1 MGLPLKS
8 RILAIL
14 LVLAWGGAA
23 SAASVADGFESGAVG
38 PLWKTHRVKAGSATV
53 QREIVRSGTHAVR
66 LELHQGDMAGLG
78 GDDEATERAEIQ
90 EADGIWA
97 RFGESHEYGF
107 SMYLPPDFPIVD
119 TRLVIGQWKQAC
131 EDCSKNR
138 SPIVAQ
144 RFRSGVFFV
153 TIETPQGRRT
163 IYRHRQSILGQ
174 WLDLRYRIR
183 FAWSDGSVAVWL
195 NGERVADYRG
205 YLGYPDDPPGVYFKF
220 GLYRDRL
227 SQPMTIYFDD
237 YRKGRVSQE

>member
-1 MGLPLKS
+1 MTS
-8 RILAIL
+8 RLLAIL
-14 LVLAWGGAA
+14 LVMAWSVAA

-38 PLWKTHRVKAGSATV
+38 PLWRTHRVKSGSATV
-53 QREIVRSGTHAVR
+53 QGEIVHSGAYALQ
-66 LELHQGDMAGLG
+66 LELHQGDMAGRG
-78 GDDEATERAEIQ
+78 GGGEATERAEIQ
-90 EADGIWA
+90 EADGLWA

-131 EDCSKNR
+131 QDCSKNR

-144 RFRSGVFFV
+144 RFRGGVFFV
-153 TIETPQGRRT
+153 TIETSQGRKI
-163 IYRHRQSILGQ
+163 IYQHRQSILGQ

-183 FAWSDGSVAVWL
+183 YEWSEGAVTMWL
-195 NGERVADYRG
+195 NGGRVAEYRG
-205 YLGYPDDPPGVYFKF
+205 PLGYPDDPPEVYFKF

-237 YRKGRVSQE
+237 YRKARVSQE